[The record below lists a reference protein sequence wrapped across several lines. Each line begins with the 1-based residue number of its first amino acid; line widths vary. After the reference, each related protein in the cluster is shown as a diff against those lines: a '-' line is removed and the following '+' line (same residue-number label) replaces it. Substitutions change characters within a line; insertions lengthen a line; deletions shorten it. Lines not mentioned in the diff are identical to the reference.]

1 MALTDDQIK
10 QRISKALEH
19 GGGTYELDDVIEGLH
34 DGRFQI
40 FWNDYGVCITEIVN
54 GPRRS
59 YLNCFVVAGE
69 LPGVMELQSKIDEFA
84 REMGCA
90 YLMTTARL
98 GWQKVLPQFGWDKTS
113 VVFTRPV
120 RAQEDSNG

>member
-10 QRISKALEH
+10 QRISQALEH
-19 GGGTYELDDVIEGLH
+19 GGGTYELDDIVDGLH
-34 DGRFQI
+34 KGQFQI
-40 FWNDYGVCITEIVN
+40 FWNDHGVCITEIVN

-59 YLNCFVVAGE
+59 YLNCLVVAGE

-84 REMGCA
+84 HQMGCA
-90 YLMTTARL
+90 FMMTTARL

-120 RAQEDSNG
+120 RASEEDNG